1 MRDALKNNLSYVG
14 AIAALAAIGL
24 YTIGTMISAA
34 LVNSQKKLILP
45 LKSQL
50 DRYAHSADT
59 SKAALILATNDVMN
73 GDIQVSA
80 GAYARLRTEIG
91 NNLCAADGYMNV
103 ITDTKMQVDSLFAAK
118 DTAANWNLWGNVEKF
133 AGNKVKLQK
142 LALARS
148 GTFLNARAVD
158 DIRKMSQWR
167 IQSALAAERK
177 AQQAS
182 KTPACAPKPRSQ
194 LR

>member
-1 MRDALKNNLSYVG
+1 MGDALKNNLGYLG

-24 YTIGTMISAA
+24 YTIGTIISAA

-45 LKSQL
+45 LKAQMEG
-50 DRYAHSADT
+50 YAHSADT

-73 GDIQVSA
+73 GDIPIPA
-80 GAYARLRTEIG
+80 GAYARLRETIG
-91 NNLCAADGYMNV
+91 NNLGAADCYMNM
-103 ITDTKMQVDSLFAAK
+103 TMDTKMQVDSLFAAK
-118 DTAANWNLWGNVEKF
+118 DTTVNWNLWGNVEKF

-148 GTFLNARAVD
+148 GAFLNAQAVD
-158 DIRKMSQWR
+158 DIKKMSQWR
-167 IQSALAAERK
+167 IQSALAAEGK
-177 AQQAS
+177 AWKA
-182 KTPACAPKPRSQ
+182 PACAPKPRSQ